1 MQSLTSQLTTMDEA
15 NRATPIDDKNAKVSK
30 LNDGCEESQM
40 KALESTDTSVFIQ
53 QDVRSGRVVFDVE
66 KIREQVICT
75 LCGGL
80 FREPYTTL
88 KCYHTFCKS
97 CLAAALF
104 SGRDN
109 TCPRCDLYLGRQV
122 EISKLALPDR
132 TLETLIDHV
141 FFPEIAK
148 ADREMEAD
156 FYERRGI
163 ARKNM
168 AATKKARTFDTNNR
182 EETISFCLLPD
193 HTSADD
199 RPPPPRL
206 PLPILET
213 NGNIRIG
220 QLKKYLAAK
229 LLPMQKSSPFTHPE
243 VGGGDCPTHGG
254 DFEILCNS
262 VPLGNELSV
271 KFVLRTVWMD
281 LDQRLTLTYRYG

>member
-1 MQSLTSQLTTMDEA
+1 MDEA
-15 NRATPIDDKNAKVSK
+15 NRAAPPVDDK
-30 LNDGCEESQM
+30 GCEENQM
-40 KALESTDTSVFIQ
+40 KAIDSTDTSIFIQ
-53 QDVRSGRVVFDVE
+53 QGVRSGRVVFDVE
-66 KIREQVICT
+66 NIQEQVICT

-104 SGRDN
+104 SDSDN

-148 ADREMEAD
+148 ADRELEAD
-156 FYERRGI
+156 FYKRRGI
-163 ARKNM
+163 ARKNV

-193 HTSADD
+193 HTKVDD
-199 RPPPPRL
+199 HQPPPRL
-206 PLPILET
+206 PLPVLET
-213 NGNIRIG
+213 NGNVRIG
-220 QLKKYLAAK
+220 QLKKYLTAK
-229 LLPMQKSSPFTHPE
+229 LLPIQKALEKSSPFTHLE
-243 VGGGDCPTHGG
+243 GGDDCPTHGG

-271 KFVLRTVWMD
+271 KFILRTVWMD

>member
-1 MQSLTSQLTTMDEA
+1 MNEA
-15 NRATPIDDKNAKVSK
+15 ARATPVDDKNDKVSK
-30 LNDGCEESQM
+30 LNDGCDDSQR
-40 KALESTDTSVFIQ
+40 KALDSTDTSIFIQ
-53 QDVRSGRVVFDVE
+53 QGVRSGRVVFDVE

-97 CLAAALF
+97 CLAVALF
-104 SGRDN
+104 SDSDN
-109 TCPRCDLYLGRQV
+109 KCPRCDLYLGRQV

-148 ADREMEAD
+148 ADRELEAD
-156 FYERRGI
+156 FYKRRGI

-168 AATKKARTFDTNNR
+168 AATKVPRTFDTQKR
-182 EETISFCLLPD
+182 QETISFCLLPD
-193 HTSADD
+193 HTNSGD

-213 NGNIRIG
+213 NENIRIG
-220 QLKKYLAAK
+220 QLKKYLTAK
-229 LLPMQKSSPFTHPE
+229 LLPMQKALEKSSPLTHPE
-243 VGGGDCPTHGG
+243 GDGDRPTHGG

-271 KFVLRTVWMD
+271 KFILRTVWMD
-281 LDQRLTLTYRYG
+281 QDQRLTLSYRCV